1 MINNKYINECI
12 IIINYN
18 LFKYDNPSI
27 DEGIDP
33 SKWFP
38 PKLLF
43 NVVIIKINNKKL
55 LSEFIIINLY

>member
-33 SKWFP
+33 SK
-38 PKLLF
+38 
-43 NVVIIKINNKKL
+43 
-55 LSEFIIINLY
+55 